1 MTRTQRPA
9 DRFITE
15 MHLVDVQQAQ
25 GPILLWEDTMQLD
38 LITSWVTIFRKKNL
52 MQPLFPTVVGTVA
65 KSIDPGCIFFSNL
78 ES

>member
-25 GPILLWEDTMQLD
+25 GPILLWEDTMQLE
-38 LITSWVTIFRKKNL
+38 LITSWVTIFRKKKSNAANL
-52 MQPLFPTVVGTVA
+52 PDSSWNSG
-65 KSIDPGCIFFSNL
+65 
-78 ES
+78 